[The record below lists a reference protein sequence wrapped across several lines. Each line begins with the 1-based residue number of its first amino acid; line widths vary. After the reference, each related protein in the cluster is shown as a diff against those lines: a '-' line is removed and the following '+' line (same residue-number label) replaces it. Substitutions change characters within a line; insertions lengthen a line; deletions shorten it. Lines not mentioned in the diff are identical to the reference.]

1 MISQQQVDQAFTDL
15 RATCGGLREDYFG
28 LLYLEREH
36 GVPREKALNCV
47 AFGGNDYG
55 VDGFHFDKDTRN
67 LYIFQFKYTN
77 AYAQFK
83 GSLMDIRR
91 VAFCAL

>member
-55 VDGFHFDKDTRN
+55 VDGFHFDKDTPCGQNIGLR
-67 LYIFQFKYTN
+67 LL
-77 AYAQFK
+77 
-83 GSLMDIRR
+83 SLRSRI
-91 VAFCAL
+91 

>member
-28 LLYLEREH
+28 LLYLESEH

-67 LYIFQFKYTN
+67 LYIFQFKSRMRMRN
-77 AYAQFK
+77 SK
-83 GSLMDIRR
+83 GL
-91 VAFCAL
+91 